1 MNIAVCVK
9 QIPDP
14 DVAGRIDPDSFTL
27 DRSSKLVCDDSD
39 TFGIEMG
46 LQLRDA
52 SGQGE
57 VVVISVA
64 PRSETS
70 GLRTALAM
78 GADRAVLVSDP
89 QLSGSDALATAKVLA
104 AVIRRL
110 GPDLVVSATESSDGY
125 TGTVPVQ
132 IAELLSIPTVTFAK
146 EVRSSDGLL
155 HAIRQTEAGFDD
167 VECPLPAV
175 LTVTAGV
182 VEPRYPS
189 FRGIVSAKT
198 KPVEILTIADLG
210 IDPSEVGFTGAR
222 QEILGIEPVETRS
235 QGALVHDTGD
245 AHQQLLA
252 FLAEL
257 KLI

>member
-14 DVAGRIDPDSFTL
+14 DVAGRIDPDTFTL

-132 IAELLSIPTVTFAK
+132 IAELLSMPTVTFAK

-155 HAIRQTEAGFDD
+155 HAIRQTEAGF
-167 VECPLPAV
+167 
-175 LTVTAGV
+175 GV